1 MIASNEISHTN
12 DYSNSLVRVIAYSQL
27 YLFTFSSFMFIFKT
41 IVACMVKFS
50 MVT

>member
-1 MIASNEISHTN
+1 MIVSNDSEISQTQDCN
-12 DYSNSLVRVIAYSQL
+12 NSLAYGQM
-27 YLFTFSSFMFIFKT
+27 YLLTFSSFMFIFKT